1 MPERKILGSA
11 RKDFQAAI
19 LIFADGEQ
27 VDYAAER
34 SPRSPGEGGRQLLGM
49 PERSVITDHKRVEL
63 TGSIENECRAPSHAD
78 AEGVPTYRV
87 LKRTIGGLVRGNA
100 GDSGKT
106 RNGR

>member
-11 RKDFQAAI
+11 RKDFQADI
-19 LIFADGEQ
+19 LNFGAGERG
-27 VDYAAER
+27 DESAER
-34 SPRSPGEGGRQLLGM
+34 GPRTPTDGGSQLAGM

-78 AEGVPTYRV
+78 AEGDPTYRV